1 VAVRSIGTSGRRPL
15 LDDLDKAI
23 IKALQLD
30 GRRPYAQIGREL
42 KVPEATVRQRAER
55 LISRGIVQ
63 VVGVTDPLAMGF
75 GQPAFIGLHV
85 DASRLDE
92 VADAVAALEEVTY
105 VVVTAGRFD
114 MICEVVCEDNGGS
127 TKATHTYYMS
137 PELQTIVFQERYR
150 VRNWPGAP
158 PPDRTTWQFVRQ
170 EIIFENR
177 RIREAFRHSS
187 RVVRGRWWHTALVA
201 LLLFIIAQ
209 VTGPVIGIS
218 PGAAML
224 GMMNSGKVRAAGTE
238 LGECRMGSSARS
250 PPQAKR
256 NSWVK
261 LDEGTVN
268 LRLSRRVSG

>member
-1 VAVRSIGTSGRRPL
+1 LTTLPAHRYDSQTVAVRSLGASGRRPL

-92 VADAVAALEEVTY
+92 VAGAVAALDEVTY

-114 MICEVVCEDNGGS
+114 MICEVVCEDNEHLLRVLADQLAKVEGIRS
-127 TKATHTYYMS
+127 TETMV
-137 PELQTIVFQERYR
+137 ELRFVKESYR
-150 VRNWPGAP
+150 W
-158 PPDRTTWQFVRQ
+158 
-170 EIIFENR
+170 
-177 RIREAFRHSS
+177 
-187 RVVRGRWWHTALVA
+187 
-201 LLLFIIAQ
+201 
-209 VTGPVIGIS
+209 
-218 PGAAML
+218 
-224 GMMNSGKVRAAGTE
+224 GT
-238 LGECRMGSSARS
+238 R
-250 PPQAKR
+250 
-256 NSWVK
+256 
-261 LDEGTVN
+261 
-268 LRLSRRVSG
+268 